1 MALDFILWRL
11 ASLKTTI
18 EVNQFFPRAY
28 FSQRFSVE
36 RTFDPL
42 NAETYT
48 TLREF
53 TKKYSN
59 SQEEQSWC
67 CYTGFEVE
75 TFQTYDAP
83 DFKKYLS
90 LKLSGHGEEG
100 SIESSYRTG
109 KSSSESTL
117 PTSAGTTTPVRGTAK
132 AHLSAAGKGINGRSS
147 SGIRGKPS
155 CNTLSNPED
164 QASLKSSISCKV
176 KSKFKAVATFGLKKR
191 NGAWHSKMKD
201 PSGGTKAL
209 LEKHNGTV
217 RGNK

>member
-1 MALDFILWRL
+1 MALDLILCRL
-11 ASLKTTI
+11 ESIKTTI

-42 NAETYT
+42 NTETYT

-59 SQEEQSWC
+59 SQEELSWC

-75 TFQTYDAP
+75 TFQTYDAR
-83 DFKKYLS
+83 DFRKYLS
-90 LKLSGHGEEG
+90 SKLSGRGEEG

-117 PTSAGTTTPVRGTAK
+117 PTSAGIITPVRGTAK
-132 AHLSAAGKGINGRSS
+132 AHLSIAGKGINGHSS
-147 SGIRGKPS
+147 SGIREKPTY
-155 CNTLSNPED
+155 NTLSNPD
-164 QASLKSSISCKV
+164 DHDSLKSSISFKV
-176 KSKFKAVATFGLKKR
+176 KSRFKAAATFGLNWR
-191 NGAWHSKMKD
+191 SGAWQSKMKD
-201 PSGGTKAL
+201 PSGRTKTL